1 MEEEERLETN
11 DQLELARKYV
21 EQTNTNIF
29 LTGKAGTGKTTFL
42 KTLRKNTFKR
52 MVVVAPTGV
61 AAINAQ
67 GVTIH
72 SFFQIGFGP
81 FIESRQGDNAKGNFF
96 KFSKQKRD
104 IIRTLELLV
113 IDEISM
119 VRADLLDAI
128 DYTLRRFRK
137 GSGHLP
143 FGGVQL
149 LMIGDLQQLP
159 PVVKD
164 DEWKLLQYYYDT
176 QYFFSSMALRKSS
189 FVTINLQEVFRQ
201 KDEKF
206 INILNDIRN
215 NNITEKLITDLNERS
230 NVDYDPTYDEG
241 YVILCTHN
249 YQANKINE
257 NKLSQLD
264 FDPFVFKAKIVG
276 DFPENSYP
284 NDFEL
289 VLKRDA
295 QVMFMKNDFGEMT
308 QRKYYNG
315 KIGRIVDIDDESI
328 TVRSPG
334 DDEDIV
340 VKKYVW
346 NNYKYSVNHQTSEII
361 EESIGTFEQYPIKL
375 AWAITIHK
383 SQGLTFDKIIIDSN
397 KAFAS
402 GQVYVALSRC
412 RTLEGI
418 ILTSAFNPES
428 IIKDQKLVEFDQEQ
442 EENPPNDEKLQEDSL
457 VFLEKTL
464 LELFSFK
471 EINNI
476 IGEIENLNKTHFYK
490 IYTDTSNKVNQ
501 LIDNIIKEIFEVGYR
516 FEHQIIRLAKE
527 GITENLIERL
537 VKAIEYYVL
546 KLKAIEEVYILINQM
561 AFDNK
566 EIENLREASADNL
579 IYELYI
585 KVSLFGV
592 VDKDFSLREF
602 LLKKNKFLVQDQKK
616 FIDDYQSK
624 NNVPYARKKLSQV
637 EDIGEEDDSDKSI
650 NASSEILNQELYDTI
665 RAWRYSKSKELEV
678 PIFMVLTQVSLVQ
691 ISNNLPKTEK
701 QLLQIK
707 GIGKKKVEQY
717 GGEILEMVEEYD
729 KRNA

>member
-81 FIESRQGDNAKGNFF
+81 FIESRQGDKAKSSFF

-104 IIRTLELLV
+104 IIRTLDLLV

-164 DEWKLLQYYYDT
+164 EEWELLQYYYDT

-215 NNITEKLITDLNERS
+215 NNITEKLITELNERS

-257 NKLSQLD
+257 NKLNQLD
-264 FDPFVFKAKIVG
+264 FDSFVFKAKIVG

-284 NDFEL
+284 NEFEL
-289 VLKRDA
+289 ELKRDA
-295 QVMFMKNDFGEMT
+295 QVMFIKNDFGEMN

-315 KIGRIVDIDDESI
+315 KIGKIVDIDEETI

-346 NNYKYSVNHQTSEII
+346 NNYKYSLNQQTSEII

-418 ILTSAFNPES
+418 ILTSAFNPDS
-428 IIKDQKLVEFDQEQ
+428 IIKDQKLIEFDQEQ
-442 EENPPNDEKLQEDSL
+442 EDNPPTEEKLQEDSL
-457 VFLEKTL
+457 VFLEQTL
-464 LELFSFK
+464 LDLFSFK
-471 EINNI
+471 DINNI
-476 IGEIENLNKTHFYK
+476 IGEIGTLNTTHFYK
-490 IYTDTSNKVNQ
+490 IYSDTSNKINQ
-501 LIDNIIKEIFEVGYR
+501 LIDTVLKDIIEVSYK

-537 VKAIEYYVL
+537 IKAIEYYVD
-546 KLKAIEEVYILINQM
+546 KLKIVEEVYVLINQM

-566 EIENLREASADNL
+566 EIENLRESNADSL

-585 KVSLFGV
+585 KLSLFGII
-592 VDKDFSLREF
+592 DKDFSLKEF
-602 LLKKNKFLVQDQKK
+602 LVKKNKLLVQDQKK
-616 FIDDYQSK
+616 FIDHYQSK

-637 EDIGEEDDSDKSI
+637 AEAEEGVDDDKAI
-650 NASSEILNQELYDTI
+650 NTSSEIVNQELYDTI
-665 RAWRYSKSKELEV
+665 REWRYNKSKELEV

-701 QLLQIK
+701 ELLQIK
-707 GIGKKKVEQY
+707 GIGKKKVEQF
-717 GGEILEMVEEYD
+717 GGEILEMVAEYD
-729 KRNA
+729 KSNA

>member
-1 MEEEERLETN
+1 MEDEKLVTN
-11 DQLELARKYV
+11 EQLELAKKYV
-21 EQTNTNIF
+21 EQTSTNIF

-81 FIESRQGDNAKGNFF
+81 FIESRQGDKPKGSFF
-96 KFSKQKRD
+96 KFSKQKRE
-104 IIRTLELLV
+104 IISNLELLV

-164 DEWKLLQYYYDT
+164 NEWELLNYYYNT
-176 QYFFSSMALRKSS
+176 PYFFSSLALSKSN
-189 FVTINLQEVFRQ
+189 FITINLQQVFRQ

-215 NNITEKLITDLNERS
+215 NNITDKLISELNDRS
-230 NVDYDPTYDEG
+230 NVDYDPSLDEG

-249 YQANKINE
+249 YQAQRINE

-264 FDPFVFKAKIVG
+264 FDSYTYKAKISG
-276 DFPENSYP
+276 DFPETSYP
-284 NDFEL
+284 NEFEL
-289 VLKRDA
+289 ELKRDA
-295 QVMFMKNDFGEMT
+295 QVMFVKNDQGEMD

-315 KIGRIVDIDDESI
+315 KIGRIVEIDDESI
-328 TVRSPG
+328 IVRSP
-334 DDEDIV
+334 DKDEDIV

-346 NNYKYSVNHQTSEII
+346 HNYKYSINHQTNKI
-361 EESIGTFEQYPIKL
+361 EEVIVGTFEQYPIKL

-418 ILTSAFNPES
+418 ILTSAFNPDS
-428 IIKDQKLVEFDQEQ
+428 IIKDEKLIEFDREQEQ
-442 EENPPNDEKLQEDSL
+442 NPPTEEKLHDDSIA
-457 VFLEKTL
+457 FLETTL
-464 LELFSFK
+464 LDLFSFK
-471 EINNI
+471 EINDI
-476 IGEIENLNKTHFYK
+476 IKAIGHLNKIHFYK
-490 IYTDTSNKVNQ
+490 VYKDTSDKINI
-501 LIDNIIKEIFEVGYR
+501 LIDKVLIDIIEVGYK
-516 FEHQIIRLAKE
+516 FENQIKRLAQE
-527 GITENLIERL
+527 GISESITKRMI
-537 VKAIEYYVL
+537 KAIDYYRE
-546 KLKAIEEVYILINQM
+546 KLKVVENIYILINEMQ
-561 AFDNK
+561 FDNK
-566 EIENLREASADNL
+566 DIENQREENADQL

-585 KVSLFGV
+585 KLSLFKII
-592 VDKDFSLREF
+592 DSEFSLKEF
-602 LLKKNKFLVQDQKK
+602 LIKRNKIKIQDPKK
-616 FIDDYQSK
+616 FIEYYQEK
-624 NNVPYARKKLSQV
+624 NNVPYSRKKLSQAPQADNSG
-637 EDIGEEDDSDKSI
+637 EDKPFIS
-650 NASSEILNQELYDTI
+650 SSEILNKELFETI
-665 RAWRYSKSKELEV
+665 REWRASKSKELDI
-678 PIFMVLTQVSLVQ
+678 PHYMILTQISLIQ
-691 ISNNLPKTEK
+691 IANNLPRTEK
-701 QLLQIK
+701 ELLNIK
-707 GIGKKKVEQY
+707 GVGKKKLEQF
-717 GGEILEMVEEYD
+717 GGEILAMVSEHD
-729 KRNA
+729 KSNM

>member
-67 GVTIH
+67 GVTIY

-81 FIESRQGDNAKGNFF
+81 FIESRQGDKAKSSFF

-104 IIRTLELLV
+104 IIRTLDLLV

-164 DEWKLLQYYYDT
+164 EEWELLQYYYDT

-215 NNITEKLITDLNERS
+215 NNITEKLITELNERS

-257 NKLSQLD
+257 NKLNQLD
-264 FDPFVFKAKIVG
+264 FDSFVFKAKIVG

-284 NDFEL
+284 NEFEL
-289 VLKRDA
+289 ELKRDA
-295 QVMFMKNDFGEMT
+295 QVMFIKNDFGEMN

-315 KIGRIVDIDDESI
+315 KIGKIVDIDEETI

-346 NNYKYSVNHQTSEII
+346 NNYKYSLNQQTSEII

-418 ILTSAFNPES
+418 ILTSAFNPDS
-428 IIKDQKLVEFDQEQ
+428 IIKDQKLIEFDQEQ
-442 EENPPNDEKLQEDSL
+442 EDNPPTEEKLQEDSL
-457 VFLEKTL
+457 VFLEQTL
-464 LELFSFK
+464 LDLFSFK
-471 EINNI
+471 DINNI
-476 IGEIENLNKTHFYK
+476 IGEIGTLNTTHFYK
-490 IYTDTSNKVNQ
+490 IYSDTSNKINQ
-501 LIDNIIKEIFEVGYR
+501 LIDTVLKDIIEVSYK

-537 VKAIEYYVL
+537 IKAIEYYVD
-546 KLKAIEEVYILINQM
+546 KLKIVEEVYVLINQM

-566 EIENLREASADNL
+566 EIENLRESNADSL

-585 KVSLFGV
+585 KLSLFGII
-592 VDKDFSLREF
+592 DKDFSLKEF
-602 LLKKNKFLVQDQKK
+602 LVKKNKLLVQDQKK
-616 FIDDYQSK
+616 FIDHYQSK
-624 NNVPYARKKLSQV
+624 NNVPYARKKLNEAKEPDELV
-637 EDIGEEDDSDKSI
+637 EKDKAI
-650 NASSEILNQELYDTI
+650 NTSSEIVNQELYDTI
-665 RAWRYSKSKELEV
+665 REWRYNKSKELEV

-701 QLLQIK
+701 ELLQIK
-707 GIGKKKVEQY
+707 GIGKKKVEQF
-717 GGEILEMVEEYD
+717 GGEILEMVAEYD
-729 KRNA
+729 KSNA